1 MNQISDRLRGLV
13 QSDIRRMS
21 RECER
26 VGGINLGQGICD
38 LPTIPELVEG
48 ACDAIRATKA
58 TYSKFEGIDP
68 LREKIA
74 RKIERF
80 NGFKAD
86 PATEIVVTVGSTG
99 GFAAAMATLNAGDE
113 VILFEPYYGY
123 HLNTLR
129 VLGIVPKFVPLR
141 APDWTIDF
149 DALRAA
155 FGPKTRGI
163 VVCTPSNPC
172 GKVFTRDE
180 MEKIGALCREFGA
193 WAYTDEIY
201 EYIVYDG
208 RRHVSMA
215 SIESCRDLTITISGF
230 SKTFSVTGW
239 RIGYVAVD
247 ARVASSIGLV
257 NDLFYVCA
265 PTPLQWGIARA
276 LEIGDDYYADLAADY
291 QKKRDMLAEA
301 LSEAGFRAVDSAGR
315 VLHARADSG
324 RLPRRPRSRAV
335 APRNL
340 ARRLRS
346 RLRVLRIRDRQA
358 NAAVLLREGLCLA
371 RRSVQSDSR
380 VQAGGTCSRRRGTA
394 LTLRHDRRGD
404 DDDQRLPSPIVVV
417 PMTTFSF

>member
-38 LPTIPELVEG
+38 LPTIPELIEG
-48 ACDAIRATKA
+48 ACDAIRANKA

-68 LREKIA
+68 LRERIA

-80 NGFKAD
+80 NGYKVD

-99 GFAAAMATLNAGDE
+99 GFATAALATLNAGDE

-123 HLNTLR
+123 HLNTLK
-129 VLGIVPKFVPLR
+129 VLGVVPKFVPLV

-180 MEKIGALCREFGA
+180 MERIGALCHEFGA
-193 WAYTDEIY
+193 WAFTDEIY

-215 SIESCRDLTITISGF
+215 SIDSCRDVTITISGF

-247 ARVASSIGLV
+247 ARIASSIGLV

-276 LEIGDDYYADLAADY
+276 LEIGDDYYAGLSADY

-301 LSEAGFRAVDSAGR
+301 LTEAGFEPSVPQGAYYMLARIPDDLRDDKEAAQVLLESTRVASVPGSAFFVSEAGKRMLRFCFAKDFDSLEEACR
-315 VLHARADSG
+315 
-324 RLPRRPRSRAV
+324 
-335 APRNL
+335 
-340 ARRLRS
+340 
-346 RLRVLRIRDRQA
+346 RIRA
-358 NAAVLLREGLCLA
+358 FKPATV
-371 RRSVQSDSR
+371 
-380 VQAGGTCSRRRGTA
+380 
-394 LTLRHDRRGD
+394 
-404 DDDQRLPSPIVVV
+404 
-417 PMTTFSF
+417 

>member
-38 LPTIPELVEG
+38 LPTIPELVDG
-48 ACDAIRATKA
+48 ACDAIRSNKA

-80 NGFKAD
+80 NGFKVD
-86 PATEIVVTVGSTG
+86 PATEVIVTVGSTG
-99 GFAAAMATLNAGDE
+99 GFAAATLATLNAGDE

-129 VLGIVPKFVPLR
+129 VLGIVPKFVPLL
-141 APDWTIDF
+141 APDWSIDF

-180 MEKIGALCREFGA
+180 MEKTGALCREFGA

-276 LEIGDDYYADLAADY
+276 LEIGDDYYTDLAADY
-291 QKKRDMLAEA
+291 QKKRDMLADS
-301 LSEAGFRAVDSAGR
+301 LREAGFEPSVPQGAYYMLAKIPDDFRDDREAAQALLETSRVASVPGSAFFASETGKR
-315 VLHARADSG
+315 M
-324 RLPRRPRSRAV
+324 
-335 APRNL
+335 
-340 ARRLRS
+340 LRFCFAKDFAS
-346 RLRVLRIRDRQA
+346 LEEACNRIRA
-358 NAAVLLREGLCLA
+358 FKPAAV
-371 RRSVQSDSR
+371 
-380 VQAGGTCSRRRGTA
+380 
-394 LTLRHDRRGD
+394 
-404 DDDQRLPSPIVVV
+404 
-417 PMTTFSF
+417 

>member
-38 LPTIPELVEG
+38 LPTIPELVDG
-48 ACDAIRATKA
+48 ACEAIRSNKA

-68 LREKIA
+68 LRERIA

-80 NGFKAD
+80 NGFKVD
-86 PATEIVVTVGSTG
+86 PATEVVVTVGSTG
-99 GFAAAMATLNAGDE
+99 GFATATLATLNAGDE

-123 HLNTLR
+123 HLNTLK
-129 VLGIVPKFVPLR
+129 VLGVVPRFVPLR
-141 APDWTIDF
+141 APDWAIDF

-180 MEKIGALCREFGA
+180 LERIGALCREFGA

-215 SIESCRDLTITISGF
+215 SIESCRDVTITISGF

-247 ARVASSIGLV
+247 ARIASSIGLV

-276 LEIGDDYYADLAADY
+276 LEIGDEYYTNLAADY
-291 QKKRDMLAEA
+291 QKKRDLLAEA
-301 LSEAGFRAVDSAGR
+301 LSEAGFVPSVPQGAYYM
-315 VLHARADSG
+315 
-324 RLPRRPRSRAV
+324 
-335 APRNL
+335 L
-340 ARRLRS
+340 ARIPEEFRDDKEAAQALLETTRVASVPGSAFFVSDAGKRMLRFCFAKDFDSLEEACKRLRAFKPV
-346 RLRVLRIRDRQA
+346 RV
-358 NAAVLLREGLCLA
+358 
-371 RRSVQSDSR
+371 
-380 VQAGGTCSRRRGTA
+380 
-394 LTLRHDRRGD
+394 
-404 DDDQRLPSPIVVV
+404 
-417 PMTTFSF
+417 

>member
-38 LPTIPELVEG
+38 LPTIPELVDG
-48 ACDAIRATKA
+48 ACDAIRSNKA

-68 LREKIA
+68 LRERIA

-80 NGFKAD
+80 NGFKVD

-99 GFAAAMATLNAGDE
+99 GFAAATLATLNAGDE

-123 HLNTLR
+123 HLNTLK
-129 VLGIVPKFVPLR
+129 VLGIVPKFVPLL

-180 MEKIGALCREFGA
+180 MERIGALCREFGA

-208 RRHVSMA
+208 RHHVSMA
-215 SIESCRDLTITISGF
+215 SIDSCRDLTITISGF

-247 ARVASSIGLV
+247 ARIASSIGLV

-276 LEIGDDYYADLAADY
+276 LEIGDEYYANLASDY

-301 LSEAGFRAVDSAGR
+301 LAEAGFEPSVPQGAYYMLAKIPDDFRDDKEAAQALLESTRVASVPGSAFFVSEAGKRMLRFCFAKDFDSLEEACK
-315 VLHARADSG
+315 
-324 RLPRRPRSRAV
+324 
-335 APRNL
+335 
-340 ARRLRS
+340 RLR
-346 RLRVLRIRDRQA
+346 A
-358 NAAVLLREGLCLA
+358 FKPAAV
-371 RRSVQSDSR
+371 
-380 VQAGGTCSRRRGTA
+380 
-394 LTLRHDRRGD
+394 
-404 DDDQRLPSPIVVV
+404 
-417 PMTTFSF
+417 

>member
-48 ACDAIRATKA
+48 ATDAIASSRA

-74 RKIERF
+74 AKCERF
-80 NGFKAD
+80 NGFRVD
-86 PATEIVVTVGSTG
+86 PATELVVTVGSTG
-99 GFAAAMATLNAGDE
+99 GFAAAAMATLNPGDE

-123 HLNTLR
+123 HLNTLK
-129 VLGIVPKFVPLR
+129 VLGVETKFVPLQL
-141 APDWTIDF
+141 PDWSIDF

-155 FGPKTRGI
+155 FSAKTRGI

-172 GKVFTRDE
+172 GKVFTRE
-180 MEKIGALCREFGA
+180 ELERIAQLAHEFDT
-193 WAYTDEIY
+193 WVFTDEIY

-208 RRHVSMA
+208 RKHLSMA
-215 SIESCRDLTITISGF
+215 AVDRDVAITISGF

-239 RIGYVAVD
+239 RIGYVA
-247 ARVASSIGLV
+247 AAQRVIAPIGLV

-276 LEIGDDYYADLAADY
+276 LDIGEDYYRNLAADY
-291 QKKRDMLAEA
+291 EKKRDMLAEA
-301 LSEAGFRAVDSAGR
+301 LREAGFTPFVPQGAYYMLAEI
-315 VLHARADSG
+315 
-324 RLPRRPRSRAV
+324 
-335 APRNL
+335 PRNFTNAGEAAMAL
-340 ARRLRS
+340 IEEAGVASVPGPSFYSSDRGNRLLRFCFAKDFRALEEAGRRLRK
-346 RLRVLRIRDRQA
+346 VG
-358 NAAVLLREGLCLA
+358 AASGVR
-371 RRSVQSDSR
+371 
-380 VQAGGTCSRRRGTA
+380 
-394 LTLRHDRRGD
+394 
-404 DDDQRLPSPIVVV
+404 
-417 PMTTFSF
+417 